1 MNKDIFTFVLKLVVA
16 IATAILTVLGTQALT
31 SCAVKHNIDVKGRGT
46 VITVDTTIINHSGY
60 LNSK

>member
-1 MNKDIFTFVLKLVVA
+1 MNKDTFTFVLKIVVA
-16 IATAILTVLGTQALT
+16 IATAILTVLGAQALT
-31 SCAVKHNIDVKGRGT
+31 SCAAKHYIDVKGHGT